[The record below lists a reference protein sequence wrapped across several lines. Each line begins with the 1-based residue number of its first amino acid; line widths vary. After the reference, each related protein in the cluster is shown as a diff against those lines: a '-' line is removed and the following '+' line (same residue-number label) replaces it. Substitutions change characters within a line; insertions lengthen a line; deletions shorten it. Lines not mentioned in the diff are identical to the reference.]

1 MSFVSNFFFPAVL
14 FSISLRQYLC
24 PWLTIAF
31 YVGFFFL
38 HKFVIPFRQT
48 NCKSIERRRKKRDM
62 CIKGISCVLLSRCCF
77 AENTEDLTNRRKW
90 KGSTEDKREYCVDT
104 YSIHVTSLPL
114 FFSLSPA
121 GSSFLLHFAWH
132 HFSAIAFFFSLSEC

>member
-31 YVGFFFL
+31 YVGFFSCINLWF
-38 HKFVIPFRQT
+38 HSDRQIV
-48 NCKSIERRRKKRDM
+48 KASREEEKKRDM

-77 AENTEDLTNRRKW
+77 AENTEDLTNGRKW
-90 KGSTEDKREYCVDT
+90 QGSTEDKREYCVDT